1 MATKTNTTSTARRG
15 KTESTKPKQARSA
28 RGAQAREKLK
38 AAAMR
43 VLEKVGY
50 HQMRVTDVTKEAGVA
65 AGLFYHYFD
74 DLKSLTLEVLTDF
87 LERFIDI
94 EEIESGVKKDDWYR
108 LYLSHFEMFVDIYAK
123 HPGLMRCLLQLSDE
137 IPEFHEV
144 HRQSTLRQMHWL
156 SRALPKIFPESGM
169 TQEESLLMVSAL
181 SGMSESILREY
192 YITRDPALRQCELSN
207 EEMAEFLA
215 MMLYRGLFLTNP
227 PAEKLRFAD
236 KLAKVSIANVVHRLP
251 QDAVV

>member
-1 MATKTNTTSTARRG
+1 MATKTKTTSTARKG
-15 KTESTKPKQARSA
+15 KAETTKPKQARSA

-38 AAAMR
+38 TAAMT

-87 LERFIDI
+87 LKRFEAI
-94 EEIESGVKKDDWYR
+94 EEIESGVDKEDWFG
-108 LYLSHFEMFVDIYAK
+108 LYLSHFEIFVDNYAK

-137 IPEFHEV
+137 MPEFHEM
-144 HRQSTLRQMHWL
+144 HRQSTLHQMHWQ
-156 SRALPKIFPESGM
+156 SRVLPKIFPESGLS
-169 TQEESLLMVSAL
+169 QEESLLMVSAL
-181 SGMSESILREY
+181 GGMSESLLREY
-192 YITRDPALRQCELSN
+192 YISRDPALRECELSN
-207 EEMAEFLA
+207 AEMAEFLA
-215 MMLYRGLFLTNP
+215 VMFYRGMFLANP

-236 KLAKVSIANVVHRLP
+236 KLSKVNIAKMAHRLP